1 MTTPPPTEG
10 ARRLGDRVRLK
21 GELSPGMKMLLL
33 FVGLAVLAVL
43 FAVTNPEASLR
54 HLRVGFLSGDLK
66 GNYFATVDRVAVAAS
81 RRKGRVTNLVS
92 AGSVE
97 NVQRLIE
104 ARKGCRI
111 HFALVQEGTEWP
123 EGHSLELIGRL
134 TRPESLV
141 VLGRNADRMSSV
153 TDLRGL
159 RVGLGP
165 VGSGTEALARRLLFP
180 LGALDL
186 NLTAQP
192 IEEQLQKLERGELDL
207 GAMVIDEDAEQLQ
220 RAVRSRN
227 LQILNMPRAP
237 ALAYP
242 LPFLREGRIEAGHY
256 DAVRG
261 LPPTDKTVLDVD
273 TLIIGNG
280 CASRS
285 AIEALI
291 GVFAD
296 LDPTFLRHNR
306 ETSNLSGLPYAA
318 VARRY
323 YDTGEPELLGIY
335 APWVIDIM
343 PTASWVQLVLAISVL
358 FNAMGAASRFRLWR
372 LDVAR
377 VRLEDDVRP
386 LFPSGTTVAEIASA
400 RPEPGLTTEELQRR
414 LQSLVHR
421 LEALHARCRK
431 QALSI
436 LVPMGGEMAYRY
448 QEGLMLDLIRAL
460 RTFGDRLGR

>member
-1 MTTPPPTEG
+1 
-10 ARRLGDRVRLK
+10 
-21 GELSPGMKMLLL
+21 MLLL
-33 FVGLAVLAVL
+33 FVGLGLLAVL

-123 EGHSLELIGRL
+123 EGHPLELIGRL

-141 VLGRNADRMSSV
+141 VLGRSADRMSAVS
-153 TDLRGL
+153 DLRGL

-180 LGALDL
+180 LGPLDL
-186 NLTAQP
+186 NLTTQP
-192 IEEQLQKLERGELDL
+192 MEEQLQKLERGELDL

-256 DAVRG
+256 DPVRG
-261 LPPTDKTVLDVD
+261 IPPTDKAVLEVD

-285 AIEALI
+285 AIQALI
-291 GVFAD
+291 GIFAD
-296 LDPTFLRHNR
+296 LDPTFLRRNR
-306 ETSNLSGLPYAA
+306 ETTNLSGLPYSA

-343 PTASWVQLVLAISVL
+343 PTASWIQLALAISVL
-358 FNAMGAASRFRLWR
+358 FNVMGAASRFRLWR

-377 VRLEDDVRP
+377 VRLEDDVASLFRP
-386 LFPSGTTVAEIASA
+386 GTTVAEIPTAQ
-400 RPEPGLTTEELQRR
+400 PEPGLATEEIQRR
-414 LQSLVHR
+414 LQSLLQR

-431 QALSI
+431 QSLSI
-436 LVPMGGEMAYRY
+436 LVPMGAEMAYRY
-448 QEGLMLDLIRAL
+448 QEGLMQELIRAL
-460 RTFGDRLGR
+460 RTFSDRLGSGAGASASPRPDHAR